1 MKRHREPELMDDPTL
16 PRAEHERALRGL
28 ARLNFVGGAARM
40 IWPEVRR
47 ELQSH
52 GDLSVVDVA
61 CGGGDVL
68 CDIVR
73 RGRGRIRALGLD
85 ISETAV
91 ARAGRSAPR
100 GVRFARLDVLRAPLP
115 KADIVMCSLFLH
127 HLDPAEVVAL
137 LGRMKS
143 AARRTVIV
151 SDLERSPAAR
161 WGVGMASRILTRS
174 RVVHVDGD
182 RSVRA
187 AYTRSELLALAE
199 RAGLHGA
206 RVERR
211 QPFRMLL
218 IWSGN

>member
-1 MKRHREPELMDDPTL
+1 LKRHREPELMDDPTL
-16 PRAEHERALRGL
+16 PRVEHEHALRGL
-28 ARLNFVGGAARM
+28 ARLNYVGGAARI

-52 GDLSVVDVA
+52 GDLSVIDVA
-61 CGGGDVL
+61 SGGGDVL

-85 ISETAV
+85 KSETAV
-91 ARAGRSAPR
+91 NRAGRNAPR
-100 GVRFARLDVLRAPLP
+100 GVRFARLDVLQSPLP
-115 KADIVMCSLFLH
+115 KADVVLCSLFLH
-127 HLDPAEVVAL
+127 HLDPSEVVAL

-161 WGVGMASRILTRS
+161 WGVGVASRLLTRS

-187 AYTRSELLALAE
+187 AYTRSELLSLAE

-211 QPFRMLL
+211 RPFRLL
-218 IWSGN
+218 LLWSVN